1 MKTTTIIYRS
11 PKEIDSLIHAFQEC
25 SLPRSQWTHEAHLT
39 VALWYLFYDSEQ
51 EAINAIRNGI
61 KLYNSVQGIE
71 TTKNSGYHETL
82 TLFWVRIVRRY
93 LADESHNR
101 SIVHLANGL
110 IAKYADSLRDSSAS
124 RTLPFR
130 YYTRDRLMSWEAR
143 NSWVEP
149 DLKPLESETARDF
162 NPSRNEAIST
172 KY

>member
-25 SLPRSQWTHEAHLT
+25 NLSRSQWTHEAHLT

-51 EAINAIRNGI
+51 EAINAIRSGI
-61 KLYNSVQGIE
+61 KRYNSVQGIE
-71 TTKNSGYHETL
+71 SSKDSGYHETL
-82 TLFWVRIVRRY
+82 TLFWVRTIRQY
-93 LADESHNR
+93 LAQESRER

-110 IAKYADSLRDSSAS
+110 IAKYAD

-143 NSWVEP
+143 VNWVEP
-149 DLKPLESETARDF
+149 DLRAIDLEQVSL
-162 NPSRNEAIST
+162 
-172 KY
+172 K